1 MIRDKKTDKQN
12 ELMKQV
18 SSWIGNAEVKM
29 KSLYWMK
36 HTALNYGTW

>member
-12 ELMKQV
+12 KLMKQV
-18 SSWIGNAEVKM
+18 SLWIGNVEVKM

-36 HTALNYGTW
+36 HMALNY